1 MASGVV
7 PHLTLP
13 SVSRLLSMVTSF
25 RLLTCRSVLQWNQLG
40 FFTRTIHF
48 VWGMLSFFLFISG
61 LFSVQAFV
69 QISPSVL
76 PLLTL
81 SRRILMKA
89 SYVISI
95 LAFPTPN
102 SPFVHLLLLWFLP
115 VTPQFHHYILPRTKQ
130 ASVITK
136 QMCNSTCQS
145 SQPMK

>member
-1 MASGVV
+1 MLKVSSYPHCTWYFKSFCGQWGRASPG
-7 PHLTLP
+7 LALC
-13 SVSRLLSMVTSF
+13 LLSLVHGYFLPFTHLQVSF
-25 RLLTCRSVLQWNQLG
+25 AWNKLG

-69 QISPSVL
+69 QISPSAL

-102 SPFVHLLLLWFLP
+102 SPFVHLLLLCFCPLHLSS
-115 VTPQFHHYILPRTKQ
+115 TTTYCREQNKPQ
-130 ASVITK
+130 
-136 QMCNSTCQS
+136 
-145 SQPMK
+145 